1 MSIVGNGQY
10 TECSDEVL
18 LQAIMQNDVRA
29 FEALYDRHAPIVY
42 NLLFHIVRNE
52 SLAEELLQDTFW
64 QVWQKI
70 DQYSGLGAG
79 VAWVHQIARH
89 KALDQLRRQ
98 KTKLSLVGNE
108 LELHTWSPLLHQP
121 SAEREFEQGWVRQ
134 QVDQALEQIPQEQ
147 RLCLELAYFDGLS
160 QQEIAQQTQ
169 TPLGTIKTRI
179 RIGMEKVERWLLG
192 KGFTYK
198 TQQSLATLPH
208 APS

>member
-1 MSIVGNGQY
+1 MSTIGNERY

-18 LQAIMQNDVRA
+18 LQAMVQKDVRA
-29 FEALYDRHAPIVY
+29 FEALYDRHAPVVY
-42 NLLFHIVRNE
+42 NLLLHIVRNE

-64 QVWQKI
+64 RVWQKI

-79 VAWVHQIARH
+79 AAWIHQIARR

-98 KTKLSLVGNE
+98 KTKLSLRGNE
-108 LELHTWSPLLHQP
+108 LESHTWSPLLHQL

-134 QVDQALEQIPQEQ
+134 QVYQALEQIPQEQ

-192 KGFTYK
+192 RGFACETE
-198 TQQSLATLPH
+198 QSLAALSH
-208 APS
+208 APA

>member
-98 KTKLSLVGNE
+98 KTKLSLRGNE

-121 SAEREFEQGWVRQ
+121 SAEREFEQGWMRQ
-134 QVDQALEQIPQEQ
+134 QVRQALEQIPQEQ
-147 RLCLELAYFDGLS
+147 RLCLELAYFEGLS
-160 QQEIAQQTQ
+160 QQEIAKQTHM
-169 TPLGTIKTRI
+169 PLGTIKTRI
-179 RIGMEKVERWLLG
+179 RMGMEKVALSELRATVLKHCFL
-192 KGFTYK
+192 
-198 TQQSLATLPH
+198 QS
-208 APS
+208 